1 MKTAEK
7 YAPTNLNEVI
17 YPSVAEE
24 RRIKAYAAGQL
35 EGNVMLYGPNG
46 TGKTTVANL
55 LVSAIGGANA
65 RLEDCDVE
73 ELLAKPKLRDYLRNA
88 SAWARLTPG
97 DKYFLVLNEFDYA
110 KRGVNKLWTAL
121 DECGN
126 DVMAIITTNNPMS
139 IDRAVRSRFDMINFS
154 GVSAMAALQRI
165 QYALKAE
172 GLVLPDAQ
180 VLHYLKQV
188 EHLMD
193 MRKYFGKADDM
204 LLLHRSGSKFPAW
217 SAPVAPTLK
226 VV

>member
-1 MKTAEK
+1 MKCENK

-17 YPSVAEE
+17 YPSLAVE
-24 RRIKAYAAGQL
+24 RRIKGYAAGQL
-35 EGNVMLYGPNG
+35 EGHVMLYGPNG

-55 LVSAIGGANA
+55 LVRAIGGANA

-73 ELLAKPKLRDYLRNA
+73 EVLAKPKLREYLRNA
-88 SAWARLTPG
+88 SVWSRITPG
-97 DKYFLVLNEFDYA
+97 DKYFLILNEFDYA

-121 DECGN
+121 DECG
-126 DVMAIITTNNPMS
+126 DGAMSIITTNNPMS

-154 GVSAMAALQRI
+154 GISAIAALPRI
-165 QYALKAE
+165 QYVLKAE

-188 EHLMD
+188 EHMMD

-204 LLLHRSGSKFPAW
+204 LLLHRSGSTFPAW
-217 SAPVAPTLK
+217 SAAAAPALK